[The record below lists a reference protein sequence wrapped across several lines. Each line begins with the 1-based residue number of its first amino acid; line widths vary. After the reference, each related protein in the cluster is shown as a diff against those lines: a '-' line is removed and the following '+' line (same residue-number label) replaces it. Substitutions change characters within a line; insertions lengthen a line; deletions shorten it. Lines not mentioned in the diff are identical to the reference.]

1 MFLTKQH
8 KHTHTH
14 TQKHQPACFVVFKSL
29 FQQICI
35 SIAFSDPRKFGKCQL
50 VQDLSTSFDE
60 LAPDAL
66 TCGDGGSSS
75 STSNDDNM
83 KLDNN
88 KDTDNQ
94 EVIVHDTDSRRHAL
108 DQLVNQSI
116 GIKSLLLDQRRAV
129 SGVGN
134 WVADEVLYQ
143 IQMHPDQAYLTRTQ
157 AVHLLDTLVDILTQ
171 AVHCLELNHP
181 YPSTWLFPYRWVK
194 AKTQNNKKKKT
205 TTTQN
210 GETRDSRTNSNNSTR
225 GKDSKG
231 QSLTFIKSGGRTSAI
246 VLSKQKLFK
255 RKQGPILLTN
265 DKLEEGKMRTV
276 EFVVDPDT
284 PPGSCNT
291 TSVQPAHIGKRK
303 KNQLKQQINQK
314 KEDDDNDDDN
324 DDLDDKHVVVV
335 GEKKKRKRM
344 ATTMTTSKTRPDA
357 TRVVSPKTTTT
368 TTEIT
373 KIKADT
379 TTPQRRHL
387 RQSPRGRF
395 VSPL

>member
-1 MFLTKQH
+1 M
-8 KHTHTH
+8 
-14 TQKHQPACFVVFKSL
+14 
-29 FQQICI
+29 
-35 SIAFSDPRKFGKCQL
+35 
-50 VQDLSTSFDE
+50 STSFDE

-66 TCGDGGSSS
+66 TCGGDGDGGSSSSS

-88 KDTDNQ
+88 NNNK
-94 EVIVHDTDSRRHAL
+94 EFIVHDTDSRRHAL

-194 AKTQNNKKKKT
+194 AKNQNNKKKKT

-210 GETRDSRTNSNNSTR
+210 GETRDNRTSSNNSTH

-335 GEKKKRKRM
+335 GEKKKKKRKRM
-344 ATTMTTSKTRPDA
+344 ATTMTTTTSKTRPDA

-368 TTEIT
+368 TTTTEIT
-373 KIKADT
+373 MKIKADT

-387 RQSPRGRF
+387 RQSPRGQF